1 MRALSFAVVAS
12 LALVACGG
20 GDGGTDTL
28 APLPT
33 PAGATTTT
41 VVVDT
46 TLTPLVTTTTA
57 PSTSSTSVSPTTT
70 TVPPGLE
77 LVLRNDGLGDVLFGV
92 APEGAVSYVS
102 SLLGAPNRDT
112 GWGSNVSDYGVCP
125 GTRFRAVVWGD
136 LALFFG
142 DQSEFANGV
151 DHFWGWQYGP
161 VTDVEAVPA
170 GPATDGL
177 VTIGTKVGEIVRVY
191 PSAEIFTDEV
201 FGARFELEPFL
212 GGALSDDSPN
222 GEVQAL
228 YGGIVCGE

>member
-1 MRALSFAVVAS
+1 MRSLPFLVVAS
-12 LALVACGG
+12 LAVVACGG

-33 PAGATTTT
+33 SAGSTTTT
-41 VVVDT
+41 AVAT
-46 TLTPLVTTTTA
+46 TLAPLVTTT
-57 PSTSSTSVSPTTT
+57 STTSSSSTSAAPTTT
-70 TVPPGLE
+70 TTAPGLE
-77 LVLRNDGLGDVLFGV
+77 LILRNDGIGDVLFGV

-112 GWGSNVSDYGVCP
+112 GWGSNLSDFGVCP

-142 DQSEFANGV
+142 DQSDFATGV

-177 VTIGTKVGEIVRVY
+177 ITIGSRVSEILRVY
-191 PSAEIFTDEV
+191 PLAEILTDEV

-222 GEVQAL
+222 GKVQSL

>member
-1 MRALSFAVVAS
+1 MRTFPLAVVAS
-12 LALVACGG
+12 LVLVACGG
-20 GDGGTDTL
+20 GDGGPDTL

-33 PAGATTTT
+33 SAGATTTT
-41 VVVDT
+41 VVVAT
-46 TLTPLVTTTTA
+46 SLAPLVTTTSTT
-57 PSTSSTSVSPTTT
+57 STSSTSAAPTTT
-70 TVPPGLE
+70 TLPPGLE
-77 LVLRNDGLGDVLFGV
+77 LILRNDGLGDVLFGV

-112 GWGSNVSDYGVCP
+112 GWGPNVSDYGVCP

-136 LALFFG
+136 LALLFG
-142 DQSEFANGV
+142 DESEFASGV

-161 VTDVEAVPA
+161 VTDIEAVPV

-177 VTIGTKVGEIVRVY
+177 VSIGTTVAEILRVY

-212 GGALSDDSPN
+212 GGALSDDSLN